1 MDVERIS
8 VTMDSA
14 TDTPSAFPVTLVL
27 KKIMEIPPP
36 NLLEGDDGK
45 CLCTS
50 QALMAAQLAVE
61 ARCIAEFLSSNASCM
76 LILTTDQES
85 LPRYLNT
92 ESVFVLFITWFAALH
107 VSRLQA
113 QKTGW
118 N

>member
-1 MDVERIS
+1 MDVEPIS
-8 VTMDSA
+8 VTVDSG
-14 TDTPSAFPVTLVL
+14 TDTPIAFPVVL

-50 QALMAAQLAVE
+50 RAFMAAQLAVG
-61 ARCIAEFLSSNASCM
+61 ARCIAEFLSSNAPCM

-85 LPRYLNT
+85 FPRYVNT
-92 ESVFVLFITWFAALH
+92 ESVFVLFITWFAARN